1 MSSMRRHKKCAQAV
15 VRSGAVKALRRRP
28 LASSGN
34 SGSDRAWQ
42 SELLQEE
49 QVSKL
54 VRSAEDLATVDEW
67 ASSQPLPP
75 DEVYF
80 DAVETADLRA
90 CKEDVAT
97 LQAELDYLSAARL
110 ARQTRCEAVQQVLRE
125 VALARVEPTAA
136 SEQRYLASQMVALDE
151 ARKAEAKYQLVL
163 RGMCSR
169 SEQSH
174 RNAKEELEALQRVS
188 AKCDKEMAQAQKH
201 KIGACQ
207 AAETLISEV
216 QRMHTTMHRVGQ
228 TRRQQLL
235 QLTKL
240 RGTERELMRR
250 AVARETRK
258 LEISQAVAGDL
269 DDDDEAAL
277 QELSTVMDLEESRRH
292 GSGQRGV
299 GKRLTDHETIMQDLC
314 EAAGATTADEIIN
327 RFFMQREM
335 RDELS
340 ARITKYKAKV
350 SDSKQEYKTLSNE
363 QYTVDVTTLPSAL
376 LKQIDSVQEDVNVQQ
391 ADLDRRRSKCA
402 KVAFVVLESSD
413 TMWRCLQRLER
424 SILAM
429 EVAAAGSRSS
439 AVSEAESPRGLLA
452 SAARLSAESSK
463 DEEDLRPGDGKGNWE
478 PLKLLEAFDR
488 RVSSLHAFFS
498 RMVPQGMHYAQP
510 AVDIQLSANNFR
522 LSDDVVETQ

>member
-228 TRRQQLL
+228 TRR
-235 QLTKL
+235 
-240 RGTERELMRR
+240 
-250 AVARETRK
+250 
-258 LEISQAVAGDL
+258 
-269 DDDDEAAL
+269 
-277 QELSTVMDLEESRRH
+277 
-292 GSGQRGV
+292 
-299 GKRLTDHETIMQDLC
+299 
-314 EAAGATTADEIIN
+314 
-327 RFFMQREM
+327 
-335 RDELS
+335 
-340 ARITKYKAKV
+340 
-350 SDSKQEYKTLSNE
+350 
-363 QYTVDVTTLPSAL
+363 
-376 LKQIDSVQEDVNVQQ
+376 
-391 ADLDRRRSKCA
+391 
-402 KVAFVVLESSD
+402 
-413 TMWRCLQRLER
+413 
-424 SILAM
+424 
-429 EVAAAGSRSS
+429 
-439 AVSEAESPRGLLA
+439 
-452 SAARLSAESSK
+452 
-463 DEEDLRPGDGKGNWE
+463 
-478 PLKLLEAFDR
+478 
-488 RVSSLHAFFS
+488 
-498 RMVPQGMHYAQP
+498 
-510 AVDIQLSANNFR
+510 
-522 LSDDVVETQ
+522 